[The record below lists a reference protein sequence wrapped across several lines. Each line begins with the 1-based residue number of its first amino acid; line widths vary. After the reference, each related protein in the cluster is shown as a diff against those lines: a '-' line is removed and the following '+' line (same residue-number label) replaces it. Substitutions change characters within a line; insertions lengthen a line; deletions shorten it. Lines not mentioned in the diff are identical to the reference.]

1 MDRELRQQTKTGILW
16 SAIQR
21 FSTQGIQFLT
31 TLIMARILTPAEYG
45 TIGMLSIFLAVSSV
59 FVDSGFVNALTRK
72 QNRTHEDICT
82 VFFFNISIS
91 CFFYALLFF
100 SAPYISDFY
109 NMPELLFILRVLGLT
124 LIINSFAAVQA
135 TLLTIQID
143 FKNQTKIS
151 IIALLLSATIGIT
164 CAYKGFS
171 YWALVIQNIVSCL
184 ISTILYWYFSKWR
197 PTLTFSIKSFKEMFN
212 FGSKLLLSSLI
223 DSIYNNIYSLVIGK
237 CFSASTLGNY
247 SRADSYANF
256 PSNSLTGV
264 IQRVTYPVLCKMQE
278 DGDDLAQTYRKFL
291 RISAFFIFPL
301 MMALSALSYPF
312 IILLIGEQWSISASM
327 LQILCFSLM
336 WYPIH
341 VINLNLLFVKGR
353 SDLSLRL
360 EIIKKVLGI
369 SILAIAIPMG
379 IMALCYSRIVMS
391 ILALIINTYY
401 TGKLINLGFLK
412 QIKDLMPTTTIS
424 ISMFALIIALN
435 NLNPNLYAQ
444 TAIGITIGGSYYVLM
459 SYLFNKRE
467 WDTAISLI
475 KK

>member
-91 CFFYALLFF
+91 CVFYALLFF

-360 EIIKKVLGI
+360 EIIKKILGI
-369 SILAIAIPMG
+369 SILTIAIPMG

-435 NLNPNLYAQ
+435 SLNPNLYVQ

>member
-1 MDRELRQQTKTGILW
+1 MDRELRQQTKTGIFW

-31 TLIMARILTPAEYG
+31 TLIMARFLTPAEYG

-82 VFFFNISIS
+82 VFYFNISIS
-91 CFFYALLFF
+91 CIFYALLFF

-143 FKNQTKIS
+143 FKNQTRIS
-151 IIALLLSATIGIT
+151 IIALLLSATVGII

-171 YWALVIQNIVSCL
+171 YWALVIQNIVFCL
-184 ISTILYWYFSKWR
+184 INTILYWYFSKWR
-197 PTLTFSIKSFKEMFN
+197 PTLTFSIKSFREMFS

-312 IILLIGEQWSISASM
+312 IILLIGKQWSISASM

-341 VINLNLLFVKGR
+341 VINLNLLLVKGR

-360 EIIKKVLGI
+360 EIIKKILGV

-435 NLNPNLYAQ
+435 SLNPNLYAQ
-444 TAIGITIGGSYYVLM
+444 TAIGIIIGGSYYVLM

>member
-72 QNRTHEDICT
+72 QNRTHDDICT

-91 CFFYALLFF
+91 CVFYALLFF

-197 PTLTFSIKSFKEMFN
+197 PTLTFSIKSFKEMFS

-360 EIIKKVLGI
+360 EIIKKILGI
-369 SILAIAIPMG
+369 SILTIAIPMG

-435 NLNPNLYAQ
+435 SLNPNLYVQA
-444 TAIGITIGGSYYVLM
+444 AIGITIGGSYYVLM

>member
-91 CFFYALLFF
+91 CVFYALLFF

-435 NLNPNLYAQ
+435 SLNPNLYAQ

>member
-72 QNRTHEDICT
+72 QNHTHEDICT

-91 CFFYALLFF
+91 CVFYALLFF

-435 NLNPNLYAQ
+435 SLNPNLYAQ